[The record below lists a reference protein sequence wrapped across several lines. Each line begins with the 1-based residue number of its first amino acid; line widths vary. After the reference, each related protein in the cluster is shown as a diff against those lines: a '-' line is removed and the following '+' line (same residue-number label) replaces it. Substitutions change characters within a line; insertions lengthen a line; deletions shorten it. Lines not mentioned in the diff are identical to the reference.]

1 MTYRVG
7 VCVSASCHRDSRAER
22 DDATASRSRPGIR
35 SNVIGLRQSVPD
47 ADWWLRAVLRWKHP
61 PDLRRSRHGMIA
73 VVLERLALAFRATAS
88 AAPRTDK
95 KQWAASGSR
104 RRKRTARPAAAP

>member
-7 VCVSASCHRDSRAER
+7 VRVSA
-22 DDATASRSRPGIR
+22 ATATTTRNAMAPRLGCHAPASVRRI
-35 SNVIGLRQSVPD
+35 IGLRQSVPD